1 MPITKFSLYPHYLNQ
16 ISHIFKV
23 LGCPARLTI
32 LKYLLDY
39 GPSNNKQLV
48 EYLQLKQSTVSEHL
62 KQLISIDLVEANQQ
76 ETSMIYKINVS
87 VWQNMPWLT
96 ELFDMD

>member
-1 MPITKFSLYPHYLNQ
+1 MPITKYNLYPQQLNQ

-32 LKYLLDY
+32 LKYLLDH

-62 KQLISIDLVEANQQ
+62 KQLVCIDLVVATQQ
-76 ETSMIYKINVS
+76 ETSMIYKICENTM
-87 VWQNMPWLT
+87 QQMPYLVNCFT
-96 ELFDMD
+96 